1 MRFSPSLIIA
11 AFLLLESANIA
22 FLHHN
27 WRDKQEQYF
36 AQQAISLETAYRSSV
51 NMYALATEFVFNQVV
66 NQPDVIDAFRAGIN
80 ATEEEG
86 KGAARGRLYRLL
98 YPTYSKLKASNLRQ
112 FHFHL
117 ANGESFLRF
126 HDPAK
131 FGDSLFDI
139 RPSIRLANT
148 LKRPVLGFET
158 GRVLSGFRYVYPIIL
173 NGEHLGSM
181 EASVSFRAIRDAMA
195 EIEHSREY
203 AFLLRRD
210 AVVSKLAE
218 DQLSLYGEAD
228 LHTSYLVEDPNLKLP
243 DSPPP
248 PSKTV
253 LALNAQLRGLPEVI
267 EGMNAGRTMT
277 VTAELNDKTWA
288 ATFLPVRNVED
299 RQVAYVVAYTEA
311 PFAQTLWRDY
321 LLWLGISSL
330 SLLLVGLLVW
340 RILRYQS
347 ELESEKQNLQA
358 VTDTVADGLYAM
370 DETGHLTMVNP
381 AAETLLGFRESDV
394 LGKIGHDIFHS
405 HAVNN
410 NLPKEQCPIYQRV
423 TCAEPFDGEE
433 IFARADGGTLQVEVA
448 SRAVLE
454 RDRVT
459 GSVTV
464 FRDITQRKKAEAALN
479 EAKAAAE
486 TANRMKSEFLANMSH
501 EIRTPMNGIIGL
513 TQVALDGELEPGQR
527 ENLEMVSQSA
537 HLLMTIIND
546 ILDFSKIE
554 AGHLTVEK
562 IPFRLQRT
570 LDSAIQPLALRAAE
584 KGLALR
590 VEIDSCTPNSLLG
603 DPVRLSQVVTN
614 LIGNAIKFTQQG
626 HILLKVR
633 CLPDATDK
641 LLEFCISDTGA
652 GIPEDKLDSIFEA
665 FSQVDASITRRFGGT
680 GLGLAIVRNLVT
692 LMGGTVSVESTLGV
706 GSTFRFTLHCEAVA
720 ESEPQP
726 HNGPVSINKPIGPL
740 HLLLVEDN
748 AVNRRLAVTLLGKAG
763 HRVSVAEDGA
773 EALALLLAK
782 HDFDAVLMDVQMPV
796 MDGVEVTRAVRAHE
810 AIHHGHLPIIA
821 MTANAMAGDRER
833 FLATGMDDYV
843 AKPISVGELF
853 AALNRVMSND

>member
-1 MRFSPSLIIA
+1 
-11 AFLLLESANIA
+11 
-22 FLHHN
+22 
-27 WRDKQEQYF
+27 
-36 AQQAISLETAYRSSV
+36 
-51 NMYALATEFVFNQVV
+51 
-66 NQPDVIDAFRAGIN
+66 
-80 ATEEEG
+80 
-86 KGAARGRLYRLL
+86 
-98 YPTYSKLKASNLRQ
+98 
-112 FHFHL
+112 
-117 ANGESFLRF
+117 
-126 HDPAK
+126 
-131 FGDSLFDI
+131 
-139 RPSIRLANT
+139 
-148 LKRPVLGFET
+148 
-158 GRVLSGFRYVYPIIL
+158 
-173 NGEHLGSM
+173 
-181 EASVSFRAIRDAMA
+181 
-195 EIEHSREY
+195 
-203 AFLLRRD
+203 
-210 AVVSKLAE
+210 
-218 DQLSLYGEAD
+218 
-228 LHTSYLVEDPNLKLP
+228 
-243 DSPPP
+243 
-248 PSKTV
+248 
-253 LALNAQLRGLPEVI
+253 
-267 EGMNAGRTMT
+267 
-277 VTAELNDKTWA
+277 
-288 ATFLPVRNVED
+288 
-299 RQVAYVVAYTEA
+299 
-311 PFAQTLWRDY
+311 
-321 LLWLGISSL
+321 
-330 SLLLVGLLVW
+330 
-340 RILRYQS
+340 
-347 ELESEKQNLQA
+347 
-358 VTDTVADGLYAM
+358 
-370 DETGHLTMVNP
+370 
-381 AAETLLGFRESDV
+381 
-394 LGKIGHDIFHS
+394 
-405 HAVNN
+405 
-410 NLPKEQCPIYQRV
+410 
-423 TCAEPFDGEE
+423 
-433 IFARADGGTLQVEVA
+433 
-448 SRAVLE
+448 
-454 RDRVT
+454 
-459 GSVTV
+459 V

-513 TQVALDGELEPGQR
+513 TRVALDGELEPGQR

-584 KGLALR
+584 KGLELR

-726 HNGPVSINKPIGPL
+726 HNGPVSIKPIGPL

-796 MDGVEVTRAVRAHE
+796 MDGMEVTRAVRAHE

-853 AALNRVMSND
+853 AALNRVICRD